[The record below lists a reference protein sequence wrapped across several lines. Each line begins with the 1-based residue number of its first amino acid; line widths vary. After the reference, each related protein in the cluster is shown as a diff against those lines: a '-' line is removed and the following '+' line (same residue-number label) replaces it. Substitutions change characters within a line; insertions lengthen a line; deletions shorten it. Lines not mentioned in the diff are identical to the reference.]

1 MATHLVARPLGPG
14 VAILPR
20 WCSECRVGEQRMA
33 MTDTAGTISLDEIDI
48 HSNEQYRDHGY
59 PWAAWDLL
67 RTEAPVH
74 WYDRPGIEPFWAITR
89 HEDVH
94 WVSSHDKLFING
106 GPRLRLAPI
115 AEDEGMWERRTRR
128 LTELGWDLEEPMD
141 MVFMDRP
148 RHTKFRL
155 LTARRFTPRAMR
167 EHEERLAGY
176 AARFTAELV
185 EVLERDG
192 EADLVLDYAVKL
204 PLATICDL
212 MGLPIDDWS
221 KVHRFTEMAFNDE
234 ENLRWAQSG
243 ETMDD
248 LKFRMGKEFS
258 AYVGSVVRDGRAEPR
273 DDLTGAV
280 IHGEV
285 DACPLT
291 TQQITG
297 YLTLLL
303 GAGNETTRNATTK
316 GLTALL
322 RNRDQIDR
330 LLADPS
336 LIEPATEEIL
346 RWTSPVIQFARTATA
361 DVERHGRLIRAGDTV
376 GVFYPSA
383 NRDES
388 VFDDPYRFDVGRTP
402 NHHMAFGHGVHFC
415 LGANLARWELR
426 AMLRAFLPLLP
437 RLELIGEPE
446 RHGHL
451 HLGAIKHQRIRLI
464 A

>member
-1 MATHLVARPLGPG
+1 
-14 VAILPR
+14 
-20 WCSECRVGEQRMA
+20 MA
-33 MTDTAGTISLDEIDI
+33 MTDTAGAISLDEIDI

-67 RTEAPVH
+67 RAEAPVH

-89 HEDVH
+89 YEDIH
-94 WVSSHDKLFING
+94 WVSSNDKLFING
-106 GPRLRLAPI
+106 GPRLRLASI
-115 AEDEGMWERRTRR
+115 EDDEGMMQRRIKR
-128 LTELGWDLEEPMD
+128 LTELGWDLDEPMD

-167 EHEERLAGY
+167 EHEAHLDQY
-176 AARFTAELV
+176 ASRFTTEF
-185 EVLERDG
+185 EQVLEREG

-212 MGLPIDDWS
+212 MGLPVDDWARI
-221 KVHRFTEMAFNDE
+221 HRFTEMMFDDE
-234 ENLRWAQSG
+234 ENLRWAEPG

-248 LKFRMGKEFS
+248 FKLRMSRQFS
-258 AYVGSVVRDGRAEPR
+258 SYISTIIEDCRQEPR

-280 IHGEV
+280 VNGRV
-285 DACPLT
+285 DGCPLT
-291 TQQITG
+291 TQQLTG
-297 YLTLLL
+297 YIVLLL
-303 GAGNETTRNATTK
+303 GAGNETTRNATTR

-322 RNRDQIDR
+322 QDRDQMDR
-330 LLADPS
+330 LLAEPS
-336 LIEPATEEIL
+336 LIEPAVEEIL

-361 DVERHGRLIRAGDTV
+361 DVELHGRRIRAGDTV

-383 NRDES
+383 NRDGA
-388 VFDDPYRFDVGRTP
+388 VFTDPYRFDVGRIP

-426 AMLRAFLPLLP
+426 AMLKAVLPLLP
-437 RLELIGEPE
+437 RLELVGETE

-451 HLGAIKHQRIRLI
+451 HVGAVKHQRVRLV